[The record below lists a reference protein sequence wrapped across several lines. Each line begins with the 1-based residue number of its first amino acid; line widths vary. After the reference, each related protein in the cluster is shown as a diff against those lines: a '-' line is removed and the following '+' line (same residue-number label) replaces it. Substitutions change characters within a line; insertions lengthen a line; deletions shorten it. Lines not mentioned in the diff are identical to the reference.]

1 MIQILEQILYE
12 TLTFTE
18 ILAKDL
24 KVMDSTAASLCKDNK
39 LDLIV
44 FNMNTEGNI
53 VRAVK
58 GEKIGTLVT
67 CE

>member
-1 MIQILEQILYE
+1 MEDKIIKLNKNGY
-12 TLTFTE
+12 

-58 GEKIGTLVT
+58 GDKIGTLVT